1 MSHSVNIAT
10 QFKDIKVLERIF
22 HSRGWETVRNQ
33 KCRTYPSDPSRDVVH
48 DYVAVN
54 PTSAG
59 YDVGIDLDENSN
71 AAFTCDF
78 YDRSIEQSLGKNL
91 QHVKQGYSL
100 AKLKTYMHEE
110 DLDYSIERLPTGQL
124 KIIAT
129 K

>member
-1 MSHSVNIAT
+1 
-10 QFKDIKVLERIF
+10 
-22 HSRGWETVRNQ
+22 
-33 KCRTYPSDPSRDVVH
+33 VH

-54 PTSAG
+54 PNFAG
-59 YDVGIDLDENSN
+59 YDVGIDLDENAN

-78 YDRSIEQSLGKNL
+78 YDRSIERTLGKNL

-100 AKLKTYMHEE
+100 DKLKTYMHEE
-110 DLDYSIERLPTGQL
+110 DLDYSIETLPTGQL